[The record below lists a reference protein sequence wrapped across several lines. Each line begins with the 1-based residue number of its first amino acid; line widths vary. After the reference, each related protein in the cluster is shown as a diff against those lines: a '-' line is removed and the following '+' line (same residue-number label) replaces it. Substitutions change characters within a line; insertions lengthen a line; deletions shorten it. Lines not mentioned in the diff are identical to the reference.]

1 MLRVRL
7 ICENIL
13 HADNLSVWVITLKG
27 NEKISVKN
35 EAHNSGGLYKNVKM
49 SVKTADKIILL
60 GIIVLVVLIVAAVC
74 GAEPSKPQNTTN
86 GSPTEVWEVTQA
98 ETK

>member
-13 HADNLSVWVITLKG
+13 RADNLSV
-27 NEKISVKN
+27 
-35 EAHNSGGLYKNVKM
+35 SGVYRVFILNKNVKM

-74 GAEPSKPQNTTN
+74 GAESSKPQNTTN
-86 GSPTEVWEVTQA
+86 GSPTEVWKVTQA

>member
-13 HADNLSVWVITLKG
+13 HADNLSV
-27 NEKISVKN
+27 
-35 EAHNSGGLYKNVKM
+35 SGGLYKNVKM

-86 GSPTEVWEVTQA
+86 GSPTQVWEVTQA

>member
-1 MLRVRL
+1 MF
-7 ICENIL
+7 IL
-13 HADNLSVWVITLKG
+13 N
-27 NEKISVKN
+27 
-35 EAHNSGGLYKNVKM
+35 KNVKM

-86 GSPTEVWEVTQA
+86 GSPSEVWEVTQA

>member
-1 MLRVRL
+1 MF
-7 ICENIL
+7 IL
-13 HADNLSVWVITLKG
+13 NE
-27 NEKISVKN
+27 NEKLSAKI
-35 EAHNSGGLYKNVKM
+35 ETHTSGGLYKNVKM

>member
-1 MLRVRL
+1 MKADACTVNLTKNFAVYL
-7 ICENIL
+7 IFEHLFFMQC
-13 HADNLSVWVITLKG
+13 AP
-27 NEKISVKN
+27 
-35 EAHNSGGLYKNVKM
+35 SGGLYKNVKM

-86 GSPTEVWEVTQA
+86 GSPTEVWKVTQA

>member
-13 HADNLSVWVITLKG
+13 HADNLSVSGVYRVFILNE
-27 NEKISVKN
+27 NEKLSAKI
-35 EAHNSGGLYKNVKM
+35 SGGLYKNVKM